1 MYKILLVEDDSAIA
15 GAIRRHLETWGY
27 ACVCAEDFRDVTA
40 LFAAEQPHLV
50 LLDISL
56 PFFDGYHWCTEI
68 RRLSQVPILF
78 LSSASDNMSLVMAI
92 HLGADDFL
100 AKPFDF
106 PVLVAKVQA
115 LLRRAYDFSAGGG
128 DLLEHKGVILNLADA
143 TATCCGRTA
152 ELTRNEFRIL
162 QVLFENKGRAVTRDA
177 LMQRL
182 WETDSFVDE
191 NTLSVNVTRLR
202 RKLAAIGAGELIA
215 TRKGVGY
222 LV

>member
-1 MYKILLVEDDSAIA
+1 MYKILLVEDDRAIA
-15 GAIRRHLETWGY
+15 GAIARHLESWGY
-27 ACVCAEDFRDVTA
+27 DCVCADDFRNITA
-40 LFAAEQPHLV
+40 TFAAEQPHLV

-92 HLGADDFL
+92 NLGADDFL

-106 PVLVAKVQA
+106 PVLVAKIQA
-115 LLRRAYDFSAGGG
+115 LLRRSYDFSVGS
-128 DLLEHKGVILNLADA
+128 DLIEHKGVILNLAEGTVSFGGA
-143 TATCCGRTA
+143 KT

-162 QVLFENKGRAVTRDA
+162 QVLFENKGRAVTRET

-202 RKLAAIGAGELIA
+202 RKLDSIGAAGLIE
-215 TRKGVGY
+215 TRKGMGY
-222 LV
+222 QV

>member
-1 MYKILLVEDDSAIA
+1 MYKILLVEDDRAIA
-15 GAIRRHLETWGY
+15 GAIARHLESWGY
-27 ACVCAEDFRDVTA
+27 DCVCADDFRNITA
-40 LFAAEQPHLV
+40 KFAAEQPHLV

-92 HLGADDFL
+92 NLGADDFL

-106 PVLVAKVQA
+106 PVLVAKLQA
-115 LLRRAYDFSAGGG
+115 LLRRSYDFSAGS
-128 DLLEHKGVILNLADA
+128 DLIEHKGVILNLAEGTVSFGGA
-143 TATCCGRTA
+143 KA

-162 QVLFENKGRAVTRDA
+162 QVLFENRGRAVARET

-202 RKLAAIGAGELIA
+202 RKLDSIGAAGLIE
-215 TRKGVGY
+215 TRKGMGY
-222 LV
+222 QV

>member
-1 MYKILLVEDDSAIA
+1 MYKILLVEDDRAIA
-15 GAIRRHLETWGY
+15 GAIARHLESWGY
-27 ACVCAEDFRDVTA
+27 DCVCADDFQNITA
-40 LFAAEQPHLV
+40 KFAAEQPHLV

-92 HLGADDFL
+92 NLGADDFL

-106 PVLVAKVQA
+106 PVLVAKLQA
-115 LLRRAYDFSAGGG
+115 LLRRSYDFSAGN
-128 DLLEHKGVILNLADA
+128 DLIEHKGVIPNLAESTVSFGGA
-143 TATCCGRTA
+143 KA

-162 QVLFENKGRAVTRDA
+162 QVLFENRGRAVARET

-202 RKLAAIGAGELIA
+202 RKLDSIGAAGLIE
-215 TRKGVGY
+215 TRKGMGY
-222 LV
+222 QV